1 MTTETRRAA
10 WRRTAWLVGGFL
22 LVALPALTRPALL
35 GGDEIHYA
43 LIARSI
49 AADFD
54 LDLRNQ
60 YREVEEG
67 APWAG
72 RRRAGK
78 ILERHVR
85 PARAG
90 TELPAHPPGW
100 PALVAPLL
108 ALQWLASPT
117 APPDYVLLAATLGL
131 VAAALWAALAT
142 ACERDERALVLA
154 TFFTTP
160 LWFYGRTFFAEPAT
174 AAFLVLTVSAL
185 RVRRDRLAA
194 LALAAT
200 LITKETA
207 LLAAVPL
214 ALAAVLL
221 RDRSDGRSAA
231 RKLAAALASGAAS
244 AALLLV
250 AKNLATGQDAW
261 ATSYP
266 FHWGDPVSG
275 AAGLLLDPRHGLL
288 AFAPLLAIGAFG
300 FLMRPRDA
308 TDRIAGWAS
317 LAVFAAYFA
326 ITASW
331 ADWSGGACYGPRLLL
346 PALPALFVPALRLW
360 RASPRV
366 GRTLLIVA
374 GGLGAAIALSAA
386 THPFHATWSAS
397 VAEVLMSWK

>member
-1 MTTETRRAA
+1 VTTATRRPA
-10 WRRTAWLVGGFL
+10 WRRAAWLVGGFL
-22 LVALPALTRPALL
+22 LVALPTLTRPALL

-43 LIARSI
+43 LIARSL

-54 LDLRNQ
+54 LDLLNQ
-60 YREVEEG
+60 YREVQEG

-72 RRRAGK
+72 RRQAGK

-85 PARAG
+85 PARDGA
-90 TELPAHPPGW
+90 ELPAHPPGW

-108 ALQWLASPT
+108 ALQWLAFPT
-117 APPDYVLLAATLGL
+117 AAPDYVLLAATLGL

-142 ACERDERALVLA
+142 ARERDERGLVLA
-154 TFFTTP
+154 TFFSTP

-174 AAFLVLTVSAL
+174 AALLVLTVAAL

-200 LITKETA
+200 LVTKETA
-207 LLAAVPL
+207 VLAAVPL

-221 RDRSDGRSAA
+221 RDRSEGRSAA
-231 RKLAAALASGAAS
+231 RQLAASLATGAAA

-250 AKNLATGQDAW
+250 TKNLATGQGAW

-266 FHWGDPVSG
+266 FHWGDPASG
-275 AAGLLLDPRHGLL
+275 AVGLLLDPRHGLL
-288 AFAPLLAIGAFG
+288 AFAPLLALGVFG
-300 FLMRPRDA
+300 FLLRPRDA
-308 TDRIAGWAS
+308 EDRIAGWAS
-317 LAVFAAYFA
+317 LAVFAGYFA

-346 PALPALFVPALRLW
+346 PALPALFVPTLRLW

-366 GRTLLIVA
+366 GRTFLILA
-374 GGLGAAIALSAA
+374 GGAGAAVALSAA
-386 THPFHATWSAS
+386 AHPFDAMWSAS
-397 VAEVLMSWK
+397 VVEVLMSWK